1 MRLTR
6 LGHRTYG
13 MVIGLMGLWI
23 GGVFWFLSTS
33 VQILLR
39 MVTLVSGR
47 GWMCGEQEL
56 GLGVL

>member
-1 MRLTR
+1 
-6 LGHRTYG
+6 